1 MKRVGDGETH
11 WHADLAMAPLDT
23 NALVTC
29 WIPLQPVPAEASGG
43 SGLVF
48 AGGSHRDVAL
58 PFWHGDPREAGDVS
72 RRGYVEG
79 SCGAMRLGDAWLGL
93 GFGLG
98 FGLGPYLQG
107 SCGAMRMGDA
117 SWHHNI

>member
-48 AGGSHRDVAL
+48 AGGPHR
-58 PFWHGDPREAGDVS
+58 
-72 RRGYVEG
+72 
-79 SCGAMRLGDAWLGL
+79 LGL
-93 GFGLG
+93 GLRLDLLNLTLTLTLTPTLTRWIAPGRRATLLARRPAG
-98 FGLGPYLQG
+98 GG
-107 SCGAMRMGDA
+107 
-117 SWHHNI
+117 